1 MLSAGPLAVVA
12 ALIQGAIA
20 SSHANNLAYL
30 SPSRR
35 HPSLAVPESHL
46 VRRQA
51 EDAFYD
57 AQDLEFT
64 HGVASGDP
72 LAESVIIWTRLAP
85 SSNNT
90 ASDTV
95 PEGVVP
101 IFDHPEAEQPSDKS
115 ACVEYRV
122 ATDEQLNDVVDQ
134 GSAFTTSDVD
144 YTVKVREMP
153 GPTSRKLRK

>member
-1 MLSAGPLAVVA
+1 MLSIVAVVVA
-12 ALIQGAIA
+12 VANGVVA
-20 SSHANNLAYL
+20 SSHGNNLAYL

-35 HPSLAVPESHL
+35 HPSLAVPASHL
-46 VRRQA
+46 AKRQA
-51 EDAFYD
+51 DAFYD
-57 AQDLEFT
+57 AEELEFT

-72 LAESVIIWTRLAP
+72 LADSVIIWTRLAP

-101 IFDHPEAEQPSDKS
+101 IYEHPEAEQPSDKS

-134 GSAFTTSDVD
+134 GSAYTTSDVD
-144 YTVKVREMP
+144 YTIKVGNARPIVDSMGDEDD
-153 GPTSRKLRK
+153 